1 MRTLNEF
8 LHQDPVMLEDLCG
21 LQAWSETIADIEKAF
36 LQVGLHQGDHDIRF
50 LLLKEISMER

>member
-1 MRTLNEF
+1 
-8 LHQDPVMLEDLCG
+8 MLEDLCG